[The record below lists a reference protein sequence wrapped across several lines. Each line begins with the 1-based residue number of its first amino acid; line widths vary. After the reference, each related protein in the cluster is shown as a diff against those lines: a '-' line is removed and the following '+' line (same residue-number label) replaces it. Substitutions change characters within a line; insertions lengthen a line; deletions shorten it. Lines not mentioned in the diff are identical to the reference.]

1 MKTTASNGQSELMHE
16 LAGIL
21 RAPIQAINHRDPNIV
36 NAKPISD
43 PTFRES
49 IKFRRHGLQLE
60 VRYNGFISIFQCKI
74 VLGAGVWSIN
84 QEDCIVLTRK
94 SNITLTKFD
103 RWPLFIAEKVYEKA
117 AAIWHSDGL
126 QQLLDNLQ
134 LTYGEGLHFYKNAVS
149 FYSKDVVASN
159 LMKRSDLLL
168 SFLLSILPTSAV
180 KTPRI
185 VMPDPF
191 HDLEDIAQKWAISD
205 DTTRSEV
212 VDKASKPE
220 LEKLVQIIMPRIDA
234 INKFL
239 AHRENAPASALGA
252 LAQAASEAKIAL
264 DAIKH

>member
-1 MKTTASNGQSELMHE
+1 
-16 LAGIL
+16 
-21 RAPIQAINHRDPNIV
+21 
-36 NAKPISD
+36 
-43 PTFRES
+43 
-49 IKFRRHGLQLE
+49 
-60 VRYNGFISIFQCKI
+60 
-74 VLGAGVWSIN
+74 
-84 QEDCIVLTRK
+84 
-94 SNITLTKFD
+94 
-103 RWPLFIAEKVYEKA
+103 
-117 AAIWHSDGL
+117 
-126 QQLLDNLQ
+126 
-134 LTYGEGLHFYKNAVS
+134 
-149 FYSKDVVASN
+149 
-159 LMKRSDLLL
+159 MKRSDLLL